1 MCSPWSLWSKYS
13 PRKRISDF
21 WSRNHETETPVGL
34 SHTPSHFYRR
44 LWKLTQTPRAQRLR
58 SEHEGDASWVADT
71 LAEYTAVS
79 SDTNQGG
86 LSSLTNIQLSKRL
99 WYLCKPGLQHIDSLH
114 HSSAEEVPQ
123 GTQAAVPQQSEEGP
137 VHYRLAGGAGK
148 QVVSA
153 ELPVHTFQKAQLC
166 GTWTPKNKGKLH
178 AHAGFKQ
185 ILRKGWL
192 PLHWYSSSVM

>member
-1 MCSPWSLWSKYS
+1 MDFLKKRKRKGKRRGSRDQDSEGGSPWPWAEERWIQRLVERNVFSLELWSKYS

-21 WSRNHETETPVGL
+21 WSQNHETETPMGL

-79 SDTNQGG
+79 SDTDQGG

-114 HSSAEEVPQ
+114 HSSAEEVP
-123 GTQAAVPQQSEEGP
+123 
-137 VHYRLAGGAGK
+137 
-148 QVVSA
+148 
-153 ELPVHTFQKAQLC
+153 
-166 GTWTPKNKGKLH
+166 
-178 AHAGFKQ
+178 
-185 ILRKGWL
+185 
-192 PLHWYSSSVM
+192 